1 MLKSL
6 TLYPE
11 EIFHQIKHSR
21 QIPAVI
27 EGILTRKI
35 ITRAVEE
42 QGIKAEPQELQR
54 AADSLRL
61 MSNLRS
67 ADATLLWLQKYSM
80 SLDDFEEL
88 VYTTII
94 SSKLAQHLFANKVEP
109 FFIEHQF
116 DYAQVVMYEVV
127 LDDKDLAMEL
137 FYAIGEG
144 EISFHEVAHQYIQN
158 PELRRCG
165 GYLGILNRTALK
177 PEISA
182 AVFAASPPQVIK
194 PILTSLGVHIIL
206 VEELIQPRLDTML
219 RHKII
224 SDLFSEWLKQQIE
237 QFEVEID
244 LRANGLQS
252 SNSDFLIKETK
263 REFC

>member
-1 MLKSL
+1 MSEFL
-6 TLYPE
+6 TISSE
-11 EIFHQIKHSR
+11 EILHQIKLSC
-21 QIPAVI
+21 QIPSIV

-35 ITRAVEE
+35 IVRTAKE
-42 QGIKAEPQELQR
+42 QGIKAEKSELQE

-67 ADATLLWLQKYSM
+67 GDATWSWLQKHSL

-88 VYTTII
+88 VEATVL
-94 SSKLAQHLFANKVEP
+94 SSKLAQHLFANQVEH
-109 FFIEHQF
+109 FFVEHQL
-116 DYAQVVMYEVV
+116 DYAQVVMYEVI
-127 LDDKDLAMEL
+127 LEDEDLAMEL
-137 FYAIGEG
+137 FYAIVSG

-158 PELRRCG
+158 TELRRCG

-177 PEISA
+177 PEISS
-182 AVFAASPPQVIK
+182 AVFAASPPEIIK
-194 PILTSLGVHIIL
+194 PILTSLGAHLIL

-219 RHKII
+219 RRKII

-244 LRANGLQS
+244 LKSIGLEA
-252 SNSDFLIKETK
+252 SNSETLLMAVSS
-263 REFC
+263 